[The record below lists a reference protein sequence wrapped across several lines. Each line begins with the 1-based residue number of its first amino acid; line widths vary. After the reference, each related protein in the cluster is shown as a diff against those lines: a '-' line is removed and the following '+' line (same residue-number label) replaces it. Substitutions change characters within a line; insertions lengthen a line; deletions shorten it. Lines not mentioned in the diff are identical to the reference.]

1 MHHWLMFCERTVI
14 CSVGFFVGFFVG
26 LGVGEADT
34 PGVGAVGARVGLKVG
49 ALLWPATTHF
59 G

>member
-1 MHHWLMFCERTVI
+1 MFCERTVI